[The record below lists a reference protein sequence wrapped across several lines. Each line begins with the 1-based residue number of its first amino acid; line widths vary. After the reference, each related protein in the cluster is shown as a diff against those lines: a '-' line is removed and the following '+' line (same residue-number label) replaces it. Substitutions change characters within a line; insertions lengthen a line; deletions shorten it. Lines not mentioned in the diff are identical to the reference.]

1 MFQGSQSHKM
11 SEWLSRGLH
20 HLPQI
25 TSLWKNQFYSL
36 LNFKHLPLQ
45 SSGITLLR
53 AKPETDDSKDLLLG
67 LWNICC
73 KNLKRTY
80 KSLQKTLSKEN
91 MYQHLNII
99 WQKVSRLICWVSNN
113 LLSWHSRKLNSSQ
126 SNATEPESVIKRH
139 PLHAVLETPTCLVS
153 AHAGRVLQ
161 SWSHENKALKTH

>member
-73 KNLKRTY
+73 KNRERTY

-91 MYQHLNII
+91 MSQHFNII

-113 LLSWHSRKLNSSQ
+113 LLSWHPRKLNSSQ
-126 SNATEPESVIKRH
+126 GNTAEIESVIKRH
-139 PLHAVLETPTCLVS
+139 PLHAVLGTPMCMVFCS
-153 AHAGRVLQ
+153 CSRVLQ
-161 SWSHENKALKTH
+161 SWTHENKALKTH

>member
-53 AKPETDDSKDLLLG
+53 AKPEIDDSKDLLLG

-73 KNLKRTY
+73 KNLERTY
-80 KSLQKTLSKEN
+80 KSLQKTQSKEN
-91 MYQHLNII
+91 MYQHFNII
-99 WQKVSRLICWVSNN
+99 WGKVSRLICWVSNN
-113 LLSWHSRKLNSSQ
+113 LLSWHTRKLNSSQ
-126 SNATEPESVIKRH
+126 SNTTEPESVIKRH
-139 PLHAVLETPTCLVS
+139 PLHAVLETPTCMVFCSCRESFAKLN
-153 AHAGRVLQ
+153 
-161 SWSHENKALKTH
+161 SWE

>member
-36 LNFKHLPLQ
+36 LNFKHLPFQ

-53 AKPETDDSKDLLLG
+53 AKPEIDDSKDLLLG

-73 KNLKRTY
+73 KNLERTY

-91 MYQHLNII
+91 MHQQFKII

-113 LLSWHSRKLNSSQ
+113 LLFWHTRKLNSSQ
-126 SNATEPESVIKRH
+126 SNRTRKCYQ
-139 PLHAVLETPTCLVS
+139 ETPPPCRP
-153 AHAGRVLQ
+153 GN
-161 SWSHENKALKTH
+161 SHVQGFLLMQREFCKVELMRIKL